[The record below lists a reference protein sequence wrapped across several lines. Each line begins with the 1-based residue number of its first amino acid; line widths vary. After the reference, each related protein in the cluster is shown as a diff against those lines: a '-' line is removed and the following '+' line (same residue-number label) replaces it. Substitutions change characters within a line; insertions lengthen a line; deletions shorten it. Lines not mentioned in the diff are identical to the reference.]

1 VEFCEHCGISRKK
14 LGRDHVRPEP
24 ARLLRVCAGCDA
36 TCCPNCWNLRA
47 DRCLLCVP
55 FSVPIA
61 AVPPTASLRVPAS
74 RIPATRRITSKRP
87 IAPTIARAAT
97 LAGVR
102 RSLLAVGYV
111 LVAVLILTRS
121 PLFLSAF
128 AAGSTT
134 PIQPPGVDVT
144 GPATS
149 SPMAVPADA
158 GSPTPGELSPT
169 PTPEP
174 TPDPTPDPSPPVDPP
189 PSP

>member
-1 VEFCEHCGISRKK
+1 
-14 LGRDHVRPEP
+14 
-24 ARLLRVCAGCDA
+24 
-36 TCCPNCWNLRA
+36 
-47 DRCLLCVP
+47 VP
-55 FSVPIA
+55 FSVPVA
-61 AVPPTASLRVPAS
+61 AVPPTSSLTVPAS
-74 RIPATRRITSKRP
+74 RIPATRRITSRRP
-87 IAPTIARAAT
+87 TAPTIARAAT

-111 LVAVLILTRS
+111 LVAVLIVTRS
-121 PLFLSAF
+121 PFFLSAF

-149 SPMAVPADA
+149 SPTAVPSDA

-174 TPDPTPDPSPPVDPP
+174 TPDPSPPVDPP